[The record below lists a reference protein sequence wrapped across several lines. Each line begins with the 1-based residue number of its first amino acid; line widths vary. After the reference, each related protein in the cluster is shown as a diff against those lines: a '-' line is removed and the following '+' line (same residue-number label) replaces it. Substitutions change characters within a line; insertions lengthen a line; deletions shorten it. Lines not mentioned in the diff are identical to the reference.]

1 MIADILTPQLRGAEE
16 HSRRMDR
23 ILVIAQ
29 DADLRRSL
37 QFALEAEG
45 YAVTV
50 SSSIAVRDPPAEFAC
65 TVVDHH
71 ALGSNRGAAIAFLET
86 FEPVILLA
94 NMSSH
99 TLSPW
104 AYRTVLKPLLGPALT
119 TAIREVIDARA
130 VPT

>member
-1 MIADILTPQLRGAEE
+1 
-16 HSRRMDR
+16 MDR

-45 YAVTV
+45 YVVTLG
-50 SSSIAVRDPPAEFAC
+50 SSIAVRDPPAELAC
-65 TVVDHH
+65 TVIDHH
-71 ALGSNRGAAIAFLET
+71 ALGGNRAASIAFLQS

-94 NMSSH
+94 NMTNHS
-99 TLSPW
+99 LSPW

-119 TAIREVIDARA
+119 AAIREVVDARA
-130 VPT
+130 IPK